1 MVSRKTI
8 GAYHRHLM
16 TYLESYVQNE
26 SIVYLFGIMVYP
38 GLRMNATSV
47 AASGT
52 TVFRTDSSWA
62 VDNVSYA
69 TT

>member
-1 MVSRKTI
+1 
-8 GAYHRHLM
+8 M